1 MKAAMAMPM
10 PMPMPMLDTKPPA
23 AARGLGRINQTGL
36 FRLSAVYAAM
46 NERCR
51 LPGGQAQLAREVGV
65 SVQFINAVLNA
76 RKSPTPALLHALGFR
91 KVVAFERV
99 A

>member
-1 MKAAMAMPM
+1 VKTAMAMPV
-10 PMPMPMLDTKPPA
+10 LDSKPHA
-23 AARGLGRINQTGL
+23 AARGQERINQTGL
-36 FRLSAVYAAM
+36 FRLSDVYAAM

-51 LPGGQAQLAREVGV
+51 SPGGQAQLAREVGV